1 MGPVERKRSTGPIY
15 NYFCLYFNPRISD
28 SFIVPVYIEKIK
40 QSLFV
45 IHRKKQL
52 TPMSDGAI
60 LMSATYNKFQ
70 RKE

>member
-45 IHRKKQL
+45 IHRKK
-52 TPMSDGAI
+52 
-60 LMSATYNKFQ
+60 
-70 RKE
+70 